1 MNIDKLMEELKVD
14 EGCVMEIYNDHLGY
28 PTFGVG
34 HLIREDDPEHDQP
47 LGTIV
52 SDERVREAFEQ
63 DLDSVRRDCLR
74 LYGNFTE
81 LPDDCQLIIANM
93 MFNLGYPRLSKFKL
107 MKAAI
112 EKSDWEEAANQM
124 ESSRWYRQVPNR
136 AERLCN
142 RMRLLAVPV

>member
-74 LYGNFTE
+74 LYDNFT
-81 LPDDCQLIIANM
+81 
-93 MFNLGYPRLSKFKL
+93 
-107 MKAAI
+107 
-112 EKSDWEEAANQM
+112 
-124 ESSRWYRQVPNR
+124 
-136 AERLCN
+136 
-142 RMRLLAVPV
+142 

>member
-74 LYGNFTE
+74 LYDNFTE